1 MSEEEQKAIEYLKTY
16 MLPYFGEGKEVEF
29 YLNDVLINL
38 IKKQQKEIE
47 TLKESQLVLYDKEG
61 NIIACIK
68 LGKDVVSKD
77 KIREKIK
84 ELERQ
89 EDWYREKNSLDEL
102 YGRIDELKEL
112 LGE

>member
-38 IKKQQKEIE
+38 IEKQQKEIE
-47 TLKESQLVLYDKEG
+47 TLKESQLVLYGADG
-61 NIIACIK
+61 NIVGCLK
-68 LGKDVVSKD
+68 LGKDVVSKEE
-77 KIREKIK
+77 IREIINKSFPDIAIQKI
-84 ELERQ
+84 
-89 EDWYREKNSLDEL
+89 
-102 YGRIDELKEL
+102 IEL